1 MGELERCRE
10 WIEAALAY
18 SGGTHDFEDVCQAIV
33 EGKMQ
38 LWAGDKACAVT
49 EIIVYPSK
57 KVLHVIL
64 AGGDMDQILDMQ
76 ESAEAWGK
84 AQGCSSM
91 TIAGRQGW
99 KRVLADYGYEQM
111 FVTLGKEI

>member
-1 MGELERCRE
+1 
-10 WIEAALAY
+10 
-18 SGGTHDFEDVCQAIV
+18 
-33 EGKMQ
+33 
-38 LWAGDKACAVT
+38 
-49 EIIVYPSK
+49 
-57 KVLHVIL
+57 
-64 AGGDMDQILDMQ
+64 MDQILDMQ
-76 ESAEAWGK
+76 ESAEIWGK